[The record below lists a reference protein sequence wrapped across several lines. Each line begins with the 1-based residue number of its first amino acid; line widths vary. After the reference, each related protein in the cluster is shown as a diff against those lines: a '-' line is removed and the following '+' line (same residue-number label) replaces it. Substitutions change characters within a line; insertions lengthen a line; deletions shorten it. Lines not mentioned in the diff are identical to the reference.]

1 MKKLIALVLTLMFTL
16 TAVAALAEA
25 PATTDTPSKT
35 LVVYYSATGST
46 ERIANMIAAETGAD
60 VFVITPVEPYT
71 DEDLNWTN
79 DNSRVVYEHDHP
91 EAQNEVA
98 QTEITPENWDNYD
111 TVYIGYPIWWGIAAW
126 PVNQFVTG
134 NDFTGKAVIPFC
146 TSASSGLGQS
156 GALLAEAA
164 GTGEWLEG
172 ARFSYT
178 TEETDVQAW
187 VAADDVGNSCAAVWP
202 AVFLPK
208 ENVAAQRRKVFLDSR
223 HNISFQHFTSP
234 PQFWPSPPP
243 AVRSDPPP
251 SHAAP
256 A

>member
-25 PATTDTPSKT
+25 PATTDTPSRT

-60 VFVITPVEPYT
+60 IFVITPVEPYT

-79 DNSRVVYEHDHP
+79 DNSRVVYEHDHS

-98 QTEITPENWDNYD
+98 LTEITPENWDNYD
-111 TVYIGYPIWWGIAAW
+111 TVYIGYPIWRGIAAW

-172 ARFSYT
+172 ARFSYA
-178 TEETDVQAW
+178 TEETDVQSW
-187 VAADDVGNSCAAVWP
+187 VNSLADPIAQAV
-202 AVFLPK
+202 K
-208 ENVAAQRRKVFLDSR
+208 KD
-223 HNISFQHFTSP
+223 
-234 PQFWPSPPP
+234 
-243 AVRSDPPP
+243 
-251 SHAAP
+251 
-256 A
+256 

>member
-16 TAVAALAEA
+16 TAVAAFAEE
-25 PATTDTPSKT
+25 PAATEEPSKT

-46 ERIANMIAAETGAD
+46 ERIANMIAEETGAD

-79 DNSRVVYEHDHP
+79 DNSRVVYEHDNPDDRHV
-91 EAQNEVA
+91 ELVA
-98 QTEITPENWDNYD
+98 DTVENWDQYD
-111 TVYIGYPIWWGIAAW
+111 TVFIGYPIWWGIAAW

-156 GALLAEAA
+156 GTLLAEAA

-172 ARFSYT
+172 ARFSYG
-178 TEETDVQAW
+178 TEEADVQAW
-187 VAADDVGNSCAAVWP
+187 ISGLTESI
-202 AVFLPK
+202 
-208 ENVAAQRRKVFLDSR
+208 EQAQTVTKD
-223 HNISFQHFTSP
+223 
-234 PQFWPSPPP
+234 
-243 AVRSDPPP
+243 
-251 SHAAP
+251 
-256 A
+256 